1 VRSVEIEECNAFQV
15 RGLKQR
21 GQIKLTAMY
30 QRPGVQQAGKP
41 QAAPAGSYSA
51 GGGGQYQAH
60 GGTRGGQLR
69 PGVPWSGA
77 QRISASGFKV
87 RHPFAVKSCDASSPR
102 PLCCA
107 NLGILVQWLLEG
119 FLGEREAPSAR
130 MRALPACA
138 AESCA

>member
-1 VRSVEIEECNAFQV
+1 MRSVEIEECNAFQV

-77 QRISASGFKV
+77 QRISSSVYKV
-87 RHPFAVKSCDASSPR
+87 RHSFAVKSCSASSPR